1 VAKNT
6 RTPARSTR
14 TTSST
19 SSGTRSRS
27 TTARKKPATS
37 ASSSTRSTTKRAT
50 APSKPSRVGSAV
62 GGAFD
67 GHQGDV
73 WGIIAIVAGLVAGL
87 GLYLDLAGPMG
98 EAFRVAFGAVF
109 GVARVI
115 VPVALVLA
123 GVALVV
129 APGPRADSS
138 SGAGTRSTGDRLAR
152 LVIGSLLAFVA
163 ISGALHLGRGRP
175 AWGDPLDDFIEAGG
189 VLGWAIAAPL
199 VRLLS
204 VWGAPLVLSAVG
216 VIGVLVLTGVSLRD
230 ALRPVAAVCAA
241 VGRSFVQ
248 ALRSALGEG
257 TAGRP
262 DTRTDDPFA
271 AATEP
276 TIIIG
281 GSARGGLYD
290 QDETEIDL
298 RIPAAYP
305 DAPQTPAAVENEAP
319 EPEPKSRPT
328 PKVRTPAAA
337 AAASVSTEQLD
348 IGLGSTAGG
357 SPWQLPSLAMLH
369 RSSAQDVDERLV
381 EERGRILERALA
393 AHGVETRLVGMVV
406 GPTVTRYE
414 LELGPGVKV
423 ARVTSLNKDIA
434 YAMASAD
441 VRILAPIPGRQ
452 AIGVE
457 VPNTDRQVVALGDI
471 LTSPEARKAT
481 HPLEVAVGRDING
494 QSILMNLAKMPH
506 ILIAGAT
513 GAGKSSCINS
523 LVTSIL
529 MRSTPEQVRMILID
543 PKMVEMTQYERVP
556 HLLTQPVV
564 DPKKAANAL
573 QWACREM
580 DRRYELLS
588 EVGYRDITGYN
599 GAFDAGTITAPPGA
613 IDAEGN
619 PKSYPRLPFILVVV
633 DELADLMM
641 VAARDVEDS
650 ICRIAQKAR
659 AVGIHLVIATQRPST
674 NVITGVIKANVP
686 ARLAFAVSSLT
697 DSRVILDQGGAERL
711 VGQGD
716 MLLLDPKSSTP
727 HRIQGAWVTEE
738 EVKSVVEAW
747 RTQAA
752 AVAAGDGSDDEG
764 GGGASVTAES
774 IFDPTAPQ
782 GSSAASALPGG
793 STGDEEEDDL
803 LLKAMELIVESQ
815 LGSTSMLQRKLR
827 VGFARAG
834 RLMDLLEDRGVVGPS
849 EGSKARDVLMS
860 PEELEALRG

>member
-1 VAKNT
+1 M
-6 RTPARSTR
+6 
-14 TTSST
+14 
-19 SSGTRSRS
+19 
-27 TTARKKPATS
+27 
-37 ASSSTRSTTKRAT
+37 
-50 APSKPSRVGSAV
+50 
-62 GGAFD
+62 
-67 GHQGDV
+67 

-98 EAFRVAFGAVF
+98 EAFRVAFGTVF
-109 GVARVI
+109 GVARVA
-115 VPVALVLA
+115 VPIALVLA
-123 GVALVV
+123 GVVLIL
-129 APGPRADSS
+129 APGPRAASS
-138 SGAGTRSTGDRLAR
+138 AAAAARSAGDRLAR
-152 LVIGSLLAFVA
+152 LVIGSLLVFVA
-163 ISGALHLGRGRP
+163 ISGGLHLGRGRP
-175 AWGDPLDDFIEAGG
+175 ALGDPLEDFIDAGG
-189 VLGWAIAAPL
+189 FLGWAIAAPL
-199 VRLLS
+199 ERLLS
-204 VWGAPLVLSAVG
+204 IWGAPLVLGAAG

-230 ALRPVAAVCAA
+230 AVRPVVALLSAI
-241 VGRSFVQ
+241 GRSLGQ

-257 TAGRP
+257 PA
-262 DTRTDDPFA
+262 TRDQPAADPFA

-276 TIIIG
+276 TIVIG
-281 GSARGGLYD
+281 GASKGGLYD
-290 QDETEIDL
+290 QDESETEIDL
-298 RIPAAYP
+298 RLPAAYP
-305 DAPQTPAAVENEAP
+305 EPRPAPAEAGVEDET
-319 EPEPKSRPT
+319 PEPKSPT

-337 AAASVSTEQLD
+337 AASAPAEQLD
-348 IGLGSTAGG
+348 IGLGPAAGG
-357 SPWQLPSLAMLH
+357 SPWQLPAMAMLH

-619 PKSYPRLPFILVVV
+619 PKTYPRLPFILVVV

-752 AVAAGDGSDDEG
+752 AVAAGDGGDDEG
-764 GGGASVTAES
+764 GGGGGTAVTAES

-782 GSSAASALPGG
+782 GSAAASALPGG

-860 PEELEALRG
+860 PEELEALRS

>member
-1 VAKNT
+1 
-6 RTPARSTR
+6 
-14 TTSST
+14 
-19 SSGTRSRS
+19 
-27 TTARKKPATS
+27 
-37 ASSSTRSTTKRAT
+37 
-50 APSKPSRVGSAV
+50 
-62 GGAFD
+62 
-67 GHQGDV
+67 V

-98 EAFRVAFGAVF
+98 EAFRVAFGTVF
-109 GVARVI
+109 GVARVV

-123 GVALVV
+123 GVALII
-129 APGPRADSS
+129 APGPRSASS
-138 SGAGTRSTGDRLAR
+138 ASAATRSAGDRLAR
-152 LVIGSLLAFVA
+152 LIIGSMLVFVA
-163 ISGALHLGRGRP
+163 ISGAVHLGRGRP
-175 AWGDPLDDFIEAGG
+175 VWGDPLEDFIDAGG
-189 VLGWAIAAPL
+189 ILGWAIAAPL
-199 VRLLS
+199 VRLVS
-204 VWGAPLVLSAVG
+204 IWGAPLVLGAAG
-216 VIGVLVLTGVSLRD
+216 VIGILVLTGVSLRD
-230 ALRPVAAVCAA
+230 AVRPVAAVLAA
-241 VGRSFVQ
+241 LGRSLAQ

-257 TAGRP
+257 NGA
-262 DTRTDDPFA
+262 RTEPPAADPFS

-281 GSARGGLYD
+281 GSAKGGLYD

-298 RIPAAYP
+298 RLPAAYP
-305 DAPQTPAAVENEAP
+305 DEPPAPPAATDD
-319 EPEPKSRPT
+319 EPPAPKSRPT

-337 AAASVSTEQLD
+337 AAASASAEQLD
-348 IGLGSTAGG
+348 IGLGPAAGG
-357 SPWQLPSLAMLH
+357 SPWQLPSMAMLH

-471 LTSPEARKAT
+471 LTSPEARKAV

-619 PKSYPRLPFILVVV
+619 PKTYPRLPFILVVV

-752 AVAAGDGSDDEG
+752 AVAAGDGDDDG
-764 GGGASVTAES
+764 GGEGGASVTAES